1 MRKNRMD
8 SHALISTLPLTEPD
22 RSEFIETANIVFE
35 KVIDRIEAEN
45 PELTKALWDPVYYV
59 DHHLL
64 TPDML
69 PISRDYALSL
79 IEAFLVHHVVDLAVE
94 ADKLSGTLS
103 VNRRKLH

>member
-1 MRKNRMD
+1 MRKNDMD
-8 SHALISTLPLTEPD
+8 SHAVISALPLTEAD

-35 KVIDRIEAEN
+35 AVVDRIEPEDR
-45 PELTKALWDPVYYV
+45 ELTKALWDAEHYV

-79 IEAFLVHHVVDLAVE
+79 IDALLVHHVIDLATE
-94 ADKLSGTLS
+94 ADKIRSRPPSL
-103 VNRRKLH
+103 N